1 MKYFNLLCVVVIAYG
16 IYLFSYHLL
25 LGDLLFHTDI
35 ARDFLLIQDVA
46 VNHRFTLIGPR
57 AGGIPGTFFGPIW
70 IYLNLPAFL
79 IGGGNPLVIGYFWLL
94 LTLFGLAVVFY
105 TAKKVFSI
113 EVAIFATTVFIFT
126 ILFLAPGFTQS
137 FGPIVVSPILLY
149 TMYLFVE
156 KKRIRYL
163 CWSAVLS
170 GLLNQFQ
177 PAFGSIIL
185 FLTFVLSL
193 GILIKR
199 RQIRYQLVWFL
210 AFLPL
215 LTYVIFELRH
225 NFLEIRALYTF
236 IFHHNSD
243 AFQQVTYPEVAHN
256 RLEGFLDSI
265 NFISINT
272 VVINT
277 FFVLLNFV
285 IVSHWVNS
293 KKSGGKTYILLTY
306 FYLIGF
312 WLITFLFKGTVWNY
326 YYWGLYP
333 LLSIAFGSLFLK
345 IDKRVF
351 IVIFVLL
358 MAVMIPNGYNTVKGW
373 QDGIY
378 AKDTS
383 SWIINKEVADFVY
396 QDATSD
402 FGYYVYSPD
411 NFGYSKKYA
420 MSYIGMTGAY
430 SVKGYLCTKR
440 PTTYIIYEST
450 PPGSHTDPVFW
461 LKASVSIK
469 TKPVW
474 RKQIQT
480 VTIEKYELTPQQVKQ
495 PSDPTM
501 ICGLEWR

>member
-1 MKYFNLLCVVVIAYG
+1 MKYFYYLCIACIAYG
-16 IYLFSYHLL
+16 IYLFAYHLL

-79 IGGGNPLVIGYFWLL
+79 IGNGNPLVIGYFWLL
-94 LTLFGLAVVFY
+94 LMIFGLGAVFY
-105 TAKKVFSI
+105 SAKKVFGY
-113 EVAIFATTVFIFT
+113 EVAILSTTIFT
-126 ILFLAPGFTQS
+126 FTITFLAPGFTQS
-137 FGPIVVSPILLY
+137 FGPIVVAPILLY
-149 TMYLFVE
+149 TMYLFIE
-156 KKRIRYL
+156 KKHIRYL

-170 GLLNQFQ
+170 GLLIQFQ
-177 PAFGSIIL
+177 PAFGSIVL

-199 RQIRYQLVWFL
+199 KSLQYQLVWFL

-215 LTYVIFELRH
+215 STYVIFELRH
-225 NFLEIRALYTF
+225 NFLETRALYTF
-236 IFHHNSD
+236 IFHHNSN

-265 NFISINT
+265 NFLSMNTTSINS
-272 VVINT
+272 
-277 FFVLLNFV
+277 FFVLLNF
-285 IVSHWVNS
+285 IILSLWANT
-293 KKSGGKTYILLTY
+293 KKSGQRTFILLIY

-333 LLSIAFGSLFLK
+333 LLAIAFGSLFLK
-345 IDKRVF
+345 IDKRFFLLIF
-351 IVIFVLL
+351 ILF
-358 MAVMIPNGYNTVKGW
+358 MTVMITNGYNTVKGW

-383 SWIINKEVADFVY
+383 SWIINKEVAELVY
-396 QDATSD
+396 NDAHSD

-411 NFGYSKKYA
+411 IFGYSKKYA
-420 MSYIGMTGAY
+420 MSYIGMTGIY
-430 SVKGYLCTKR
+430 PMKSYLCTKK

-461 LKASVSIK
+461 KTASVSIK

-474 RKQIQT
+474 RKQIHT
-480 VTIEKYELTPQQVKQ
+480 VIIEKYQLTAKQVEQ